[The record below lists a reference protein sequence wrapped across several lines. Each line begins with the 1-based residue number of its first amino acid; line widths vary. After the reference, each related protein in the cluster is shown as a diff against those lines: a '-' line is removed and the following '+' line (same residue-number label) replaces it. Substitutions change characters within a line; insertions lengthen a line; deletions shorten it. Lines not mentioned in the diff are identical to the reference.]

1 MTFRAALLALTVP
14 LSTATV
20 LASPAFARPIA
31 DAAQLP
37 ITPART
43 LRIDAQSG
51 TWVSLDISPDGKT
64 VVFDML
70 GDIYTM
76 PVGGG
81 EARQLTTGLGF
92 DTQPTF
98 SPDGRSIAFISDRSG
113 ADNVWVMKSDG
124 SGARALTRSDD
135 VGVFASPAWNTQG
148 TGLFVSRYYADVNN
162 YALVSVGLDGSLT
175 SLAPVKPVADAP
187 RSNWHS
193 TLGSVAAPDGRHVYF
208 ARLTGGLDFDEINT
222 WSIVRRDLETGEEQ
236 VVVGDSG
243 ERGHERPTVFRP
255 MIAPD
260 GRTLAYATRRGSET
274 QLRLRDLATGLDRK
288 IAQAEPDQLEASMW
302 QDIVPRY
309 AFTPDGKALL
319 LTRAGRFERVD
330 VADGTVTPVPFHAA
344 MEVAVAPSTRVDI
357 REDRGPV
364 QARLVQAPVASP
376 DGTMLAYSALGHI
389 YLQKADGTSAPVRL
403 DRGAER
409 DEELAFQP
417 SWSPDGREL
426 VYVTW
431 SEANGGMVWKQSVD
445 RTGQPQAMAATRAYY
460 SYPVFTPDGREVV
473 TLRSPMAAR
482 RKATFDIGQ
491 MRQSDLV
498 ALPAS
503 GAQGPKDLRVIHSGM
518 IGSRPQF
525 TKAPGKVHL
534 LTPRGLAA
542 IDMATGKSALVAQVT
557 GPGYYFVEG
566 NTPVDDMRISPD
578 GKWLLVQTVEQLTLV
593 RTPEPGTSIDLDDP
607 AVPTRRLTTVGA
619 DFFEWERDGSIDWS
633 VGSRF
638 HHLALAQALPGAAGE
653 PEALA
658 RVTDMKVEAPR
669 AMASGTLLLRGA
681 RILTM
686 ADADRIIADADL
698 LISDG
703 RIAAVGPRGS
713 FPVPAGTTVRDVTGK
728 TILPGFIDEHDHVA
742 EIRRN
747 VLSLD
752 DWGLKSRLAWGVTTS
767 FDPSTLSID
776 MLAYQDLLDT
786 GAMIGP
792 RLRSTG
798 PAIFSFNRFASLDE
812 VRAVMRRYRDDWGLH
827 NIKQYRTGNR
837 RVRQWMAMGARELGL
852 QPTTEGA
859 LSLKLDLTQMLDGF
873 AGNEHALAAP
883 LGDDVIG
890 LMTAMRTS
898 YATTMMITH
907 RGPDGAD
914 WFANESHASTNPKI
928 AHFWPPVAIEQKL
941 GERPG
946 RPLATYGFD
955 EIAGGAARLAQAGG
969 LVGMGAHGEVP
980 GLGFHWEI
988 FAHVLGGMDTMS
1000 ALHAATAGSAET
1012 IGRLADLGTIEAGK
1026 LADLVVLDADPLV
1039 DIHNTLRIAS
1049 VMRDGHLYAADTLDR
1064 IWPEPRPMPAPWFA
1078 DRDGPEQW
1086 LPAMPDNAGAPD

>member
-1 MTFRAALLALTVP
+1 MTLRAAFLAFTASLCAATA
-14 LSTATV
+14 LSAP
-20 LASPAFARPIA
+20 ASAAPVA
-31 DAAQLP
+31 DGAALP
-37 ITPART
+37 IRPART
-43 LRIDAQSG
+43 LEIDAQSG

-64 VVFDML
+64 IVFDML

-76 PVGGG
+76 SIGGG
-81 EARQLTTGLGF
+81 EARQLTVGLGF

-113 ADNVWVMKSDG
+113 ADNVWVMARDG
-124 SGARALTRSDD
+124 SKAHALTRSDD
-135 VGVFASPAWNTQG
+135 VGVFASPAWNAEG
-148 TGLFVSRYYADVNN
+148 TALFVSRYYSDVNN
-162 YALVSVGLDGSLT
+162 YALVSVDLDGEIAQ
-175 SLAPVKPVADAP
+175 LAPIRAAADAP
-187 RSNWHS
+187 RASWQSN
-193 TLGSVAAPDGRHVYF
+193 LGAVAAPDGRHVYF
-208 ARLTGGLDFDEINT
+208 ARHTGGLDFDEIDS
-222 WSIVRRDLETGEEQ
+222 WSIVRRDLSNGEENI
-236 VVVGDSG
+236 VIGDSG
-243 ERGHERPTVFRP
+243 ERGHDRPTVFRP
-255 MIAPD
+255 MISPD
-260 GRTLAYATRRGSET
+260 GKTLAYATRRGSET

-288 IAQAEPDQLEASMW
+288 IADAEPDQLEASMW

-309 AFTPDGKALL
+309 AFTPNGKALL
-319 LTRAGRFERVD
+319 FTRKGRFER
-330 VADGTVTPVPFHAA
+330 ADIANGTITPVPFHAR
-344 MEVAVAPSTRVDI
+344 MQVAVAPSTRVDI
-357 REDRGPV
+357 REPTGPV
-364 QARLVQAPVASP
+364 RARLVQAPIASP

-389 YLQKADGTSAPVRL
+389 YVQRSDGSGPPRRL
-403 DRGAER
+403 DSGA
-409 DEELAFQP
+409 DLAFQP
-417 SWSPDGREL
+417 SWSPDGRTL

-431 SEANGGMVWKQSVD
+431 SEAKGGMVWKQAVNG
-445 RTGQPQAMAATRAYY
+445 TGAPEAMAATPAYY
-460 SYPVFTPDGREVV
+460 SYPVFTPAGNEVL

-482 RKATFDIGQ
+482 RKSTFDIGQ
-491 MRQSDLV
+491 MRQSDLI

-503 GAQGPKDLRVIHSGM
+503 GARSPQEPRVIHSGT

-525 TKAPGKVHL
+525 TSAPGKVHL
-534 LTPRGLAA
+534 LTPRGLEA
-542 IDMATGKSALVAQVT
+542 IDLASGETSLVAQVT
-557 GPGYYFVEG
+557 GPGYYFIEG

-593 RTPEPGTSIDLDDP
+593 AMPAPGATVDLDDP
-607 AVPTRRLTTVGA
+607 HVQTRRLTSVGA

-633 VGSRF
+633 VGSQF
-638 HHLALAQALPGAAGE
+638 HHLPLAKAVSGSAGD
-653 PEALA
+653 PERLA
-658 RVTDMKVEAPR
+658 RVTAMPVEAAR
-669 AMASGTLLLRGA
+669 ARAQGSLLLRGA
-681 RILTM
+681 RVMTM
-686 ADADRIIADADL
+686 AEGDRIVPDADI
-698 LISDG
+698 LIEDG
-703 RIAAVGPRGS
+703 RIAALGPRGS
-713 FPVPAGTTVRDVTGK
+713 IAVPAGTSVREVAGK

-812 VRAVMRRYRDDWGLH
+812 VRAVMRRYRDDWGLR

-914 WFANESHASTNPKI
+914 WFANESHASTDPKI

-946 RPLATYGFD
+946 RPLSAYGFD
-955 EIAGGAARLAQAGG
+955 EIAGGAAKLAKAGG
-969 LVGMGAHGEVP
+969 LIGMGAHGEVP
-980 GLGFHWEI
+980 GIGFHWEI
-988 FAHVLGGMDTMS
+988 FAHVLGGMDPMT

-1012 IGRLADLGTIEAGK
+1012 IGRLADLGTIEPGK
-1026 LADLVVLDADPLV
+1026 LADLVVLDADPLE
-1039 DIHNTLRIAS
+1039 DIHNTLRISS
-1049 VMRDGHLYAADTLDR
+1049 VMRDGHLYAADSLDQL
-1064 IWPEPRPMPAPWFA
+1064 WPQAAAMPAPWFA
-1078 DRDGPEQW
+1078 EDDGPEQW
-1086 LPAMPDNAGAPD
+1086 LPTAPK